1 MEIKSYDLLNVGV
14 GGQGVIRAVQ
24 ILSQAALL
32 EGHKVRTAETH
43 GMAQR
48 GGSVSSYLRFGS
60 SVEGPLIP
68 RGMTD
73 LVISFEAS
81 EAVRSFNFA
90 GPSTF
95 FFINNYLIIPPMIQ
109 EYPNIKEIHEFL
121 KDVSPNIFFIDA
133 NKLAKEAGNLRV
145 MNVVMIGV
153 ISGSGKLPLKEENLL
168 QAISSLVPKKA
179 IEVNNLAFKLGVE
192 KGKLLRREFNE

>member
-60 SVEGPLIP
+60 SVDGPLIP